1 MDRLMTHTTP
11 RDPPSVCLSSA
22 PFEGSADERQP
33 NPIVKE
39 SPHMIDPLF
48 DADMTGTIATSRHEA
63 VRYRAGPSYGETFS
77 EDEHYDGLSL
87 TLEVSGTAD
96 AEAMLAAIA
105 KPEEA
110 LTLEDGTDV
119 LKLAGFMDACGVEN
133 SGSATENE
141 QATSYLFRGA
151 TAIRALNA
159 ELVAVKKHEKSSR
172 TSSTAPKKRPPATTM
187 TMPNLRPS
195 SRRQRPSWPWSNPPW
210 PSRCSIGRATTSQPS
225 ARSTHPRSMPL

>member
-1 MDRLMTHTTP
+1 
-11 RDPPSVCLSSA
+11 
-22 PFEGSADERQP
+22 
-33 NPIVKE
+33 
-39 SPHMIDPLF
+39 MIDPLF

-105 KPEEA
+105 KPA
-110 LTLEDGTDV
+110 AAHTLEDGTDV

-133 SGSATENE
+133 AGSATENE

-159 ELVAVKKHEKSSR
+159 ELAAVKKHEKILSDELDSAEEEAA
-172 TSSTAPKKRPPATTM
+172 SYDNDYAELEAKLAAAEAKLALVEPAMAFAMQHWQGDYFSAVCSIDAPKIHAALTAAATAFKAPDPQPKKR
-187 TMPNLRPS
+187 
-195 SRRQRPSWPWSNPPW
+195 
-210 PSRCSIGRATTSQPS
+210 
-225 ARSTHPRSMPL
+225 